1 MVRWWNLCSFRSASV
16 IFNGSKTKTLIRI
29 IFNSRFTIS
38 YQKYPPLCSPHG
50 VSLDLDPLKQVHVK
64 DLQQLHDKKLTFSF
78 LTLFPK
84 MKLAICVGH
93 LSTHVFE
100 SWKIYVF
107 LMGGDETFGKW
118 LKDGRVLCSVANKIQ
133 PGAAREGGRGM
144 EESWYLLQGTDI
156 SPPRALLSRWFF
168 HSQSGIMV
176 VSRKVSDLMGTFIGK
191 YLGWLI
197 LYSIK
202 TKNVWGVL

>member
-1 MVRWWNLCSFRSASV
+1 
-16 IFNGSKTKTLIRI
+16 
-29 IFNSRFTIS
+29 
-38 YQKYPPLCSPHG
+38 
-50 VSLDLDPLKQVHVK
+50 
-64 DLQQLHDKKLTFSF
+64 
-78 LTLFPK
+78 

-144 EESWYLLQGTDI
+144 EEIMI
-156 SPPRALLSRWFF
+156 SPPGNW
-168 HSQSGIMV
+168 HIPTQS
-176 VSRKVSDLMGTFIGK
+176 TFKSMIFSFPKWDNGSFPE
-191 YLGWLI
+191 G
-197 LYSIK
+197 
-202 TKNVWGVL
+202 

>member
-1 MVRWWNLCSFRSASV
+1 
-16 IFNGSKTKTLIRI
+16 
-29 IFNSRFTIS
+29 
-38 YQKYPPLCSPHG
+38 
-50 VSLDLDPLKQVHVK
+50 
-64 DLQQLHDKKLTFSF
+64 
-78 LTLFPK
+78 

-156 SPPRALLSRWFF
+156 SPPKALLSRWFF

-176 VSRKVSDLMGTFIGK
+176 VSRKVSHLMGTFRQIPRLVDSLQHQNKKRVRGAIGLSMRF
-191 YLGWLI
+191 YTHQLLQG
-197 LYSIK
+197 
-202 TKNVWGVL
+202 VWGNLGAFWMKPSILVGIIANVNSSKMPFKQMVRAVFFFLTSQGNLPKP